1 MKRQDEEMADSVL
14 PRTGG
19 EEGTIGMRR
28 CALAERENYVWVIYI
43 YIYINICMY
52 LDIYIMYVV
61 DENNDSAARVQWVS
75 LEIN

>member
-1 MKRQDEEMADSVL
+1 MKRQDKEMADSVL

-43 YIYINICMY
+43 YIYIYKYICMY
-52 LDIYIMYVV
+52 LDISILCTSSTRTMTRRR
-61 DENNDSAARVQWVS
+61 ECNGFH
-75 LEIN
+75 